1 MNEQNIDIYS
11 KMLNNNDD
19 NFDDI
24 DLNEIFNDFYEN
36 SPQSLIKYD
45 SK

>member
-36 SPQSLIKYD
+36 PPQSLIKYD